1 MKNENFGD
9 RVKEFRISK
18 EMSMEDL
25 AKAVDV
31 SKSNV
36 SMWENSNAIP
46 RNDVLLKLA
55 KLFGIS
61 TDYLLGK
68 EVIWGIHN
76 TENEKLL
83 LDDNIIAIGW
93 KEMGDLSTVS
103 KDKKTYY
110 DLYEKI
116 YPQSPK
122 QSIAVSASIIFR
134 FVNESK
140 IGDYV
145 VYPSKFNRMVNIG
158 QIEGEYFFNRK
169 ELEYPHQKKI
179 KWLKEVPRETFSQGA
194 LYEMGAFL
202 TFFKIKNN
210 AEEIQAVLEKNE
222 NILDDNS
229 YTFNNT
235 AEAVLEDTKDYIIKS
250 LKKNYI
256 GYNLEVEISNLF
268 NAMGYET
275 QISTHQGERD
285 IVVYKDGLLPR
296 NIIRVNSQKE
306 DITEG
311 MLKSFESIIQ
321 EGDYGIFITLS
332 NFSENAKKF
341 LKNKP
346 RIKALHRD
354 LLANLILE
362 HYDKMPKNFR
372 ETIKLRKIYIPVDAK
387 EENVGAQN
395 SAQ

>member
-1 MKNENFGD
+1 MENKTFGN

-25 AKAVDV
+25 AKAVNV

-36 SMWENSNAIP
+36 SMWENSNVIP

-110 DLYEKI
+110 ELYEKI

-134 FVNESK
+134 FVNEAK

-158 QIEGEYFFNRK
+158 QIEGEYFFDRK
-169 ELEYPHQKKI
+169 ELQYPHQKKI

-194 LYEMGAFL
+194 LYEMGSFL

-222 NILDDNS
+222 NISDGNNCIFNS
-229 YTFNNT
+229 T

-250 LKKNYI
+250 LKRNYI
-256 GYNLEVEISNLF
+256 GYDLEAEISNLF

-275 QISTHQGERD
+275 QINTHEGERD
-285 IVVYKDGLLPR
+285 IIAYKDGLLPR
-296 NIIRVNSQKE
+296 NIIRVKSQEE
-306 DITEG
+306 DITES

-332 NFSENAKKF
+332 NFSENAKNF

-354 LLANLILE
+354 WLANLILKY
-362 HYDKMPKNFR
+362 YDMMPKKFR
-372 ETIKLRKIYIPVDAK
+372 ETIRLKKIYIPVDEK
-387 EENVGAQN
+387 EE
-395 SAQ
+395 

>member
-222 NILDDNS
+222 NILDDNN

>member
-1 MKNENFGD
+1 MENKTFGN

-25 AKAVDV
+25 AKAVNV

-36 SMWENSNAIP
+36 SMWENSNVIP

-110 DLYEKI
+110 ELYEKI

-134 FVNESK
+134 FVNEAK

-158 QIEGEYFFNRK
+158 QIEGEYFFDRK
-169 ELEYPHQKKI
+169 ELQYPHQKKI
-179 KWLKEVPRETFSQGA
+179 KWLKEVPREAFSQGA
-194 LYEMGAFL
+194 LYEMGSFL

-222 NILDDNS
+222 NISDGNNCIFNS
-229 YTFNNT
+229 T

-250 LKKNYI
+250 LKRNYI
-256 GYNLEVEISNLF
+256 GYDLEAEISNLF

-275 QISTHQGERD
+275 QINTHEGERD
-285 IVVYKDGLLPR
+285 IIAYKDGLLPR
-296 NIIRVNSQKE
+296 NIIRVKSQEE
-306 DITEG
+306 DITES

-332 NFSENAKKF
+332 NFSENAKNF

-354 LLANLILE
+354 WLANLILKY
-362 HYDKMPKNFR
+362 YDMMPKKFR
-372 ETIKLRKIYIPVDAK
+372 ETIRLKKIYIPVDEK
-387 EENVGAQN
+387 EE
-395 SAQ
+395 